1 MHTMSKFGKN
11 ELFARSF
18 LLFHILQE
26 AFVYGKALNYME
38 LIFTFI
44 WHTHT
49 HVQKI
54 VSLQMWYIKNYLTES
69 REVNCLKSRQQL
81 LQSIYHTHTYLV
93 FLVFIEICVCV
104 CGKYVSISLRRS
116 STLQTIIFHI
126 SLYK

>member
-1 MHTMSKFGKN
+1 MHTMSKFEKN

-81 LQSIYHTHTYLV
+81 LQSIYQHTHT
-93 FLVFIEICVCV
+93 
-104 CGKYVSISLRRS
+104 
-116 STLQTIIFHI
+116 HI
-126 SLYK
+126 SCLPCLYRNMCVWQIRVNFPSEKQYTTDNNIPHFII